1 MATLGDGGDR
11 YPAHLLKTVKS
22 YDNTQV
28 VYAYEPEPVS
38 AIEISG
44 AALEAVKKGMGMVVT
59 EGTVRS
65 IFSSCV
71 VSAGAKTGSAQTSNE
86 TDNGVFVC
94 FAPFDDPQIAVAVTV
109 ERGGPGTAMANV
121 AVDIINA
128 YFSQSAGSNAVVGE
142 GTLLQ

>member
-1 MATLGDGGDR
+1 MSGGDR

-22 YDNTQV
+22 YDNSQV
-28 VYAYEPEPVS
+28 FYSYEPEPVS
-38 AIEISG
+38 SIEISG
-44 AALEAVKKGMGMVVT
+44 STLEAVKTGMGMVVS

-65 IFSSCV
+65 VFQNCV
-71 VSAGAKTGSAQTSNE
+71 VSAGAKTGSAQTGTD

-109 ERGGPGTAMANV
+109 ERGGTGTAMAGV

-128 YFSQSAGSNAVVGE
+128 YFSGTADSGTVESE
-142 GTLLQ
+142 GTLLP